1 MPGFLSTEDRQY
13 VWQYSITVLYN
24 WGTKFQIKK
33 LQGVISIFLLRHK
46 EDLNF

>member
-24 WGTKFQIKK
+24 WGTKLKK
-33 LQGVISIFLLRHK
+33 KKVTGHY
-46 EDLNF
+46 LNIPPVET